1 MRALFSFGAG
11 ALLAAC
17 FMPAT
22 AAAQQVG
29 AGASAPSAESDR
41 AARLALAREI
51 IAIGF
56 PEADREQLFFGAI
69 NEMTRQVRQA
79 ALARI
84 EKPDPGALSIIDKWI
99 AAQILRQRT
108 ILVRHIPALMDGM
121 ARGYAEL
128 FTAEELRGVHAF
140 VQTPAG
146 LTFFLKS
153 SQITAQPAFAEAN
166 QAYMREI
173 LLGTPDAQAELIE
186 QLSAYAEGRGAN

>member
-1 MRALFSFGAG
+1 
-11 ALLAAC
+11 
-17 FMPAT
+17 MPAT

-173 LLGTPDAQAELIE
+173 LVGTPDAQAELIE